1 MSMECTQFEQILEQE
16 PDGSW
21 PAEAAAHLDVCSNCH
36 LLWDDL
42 ATIRKAGQE
51 LGAEEPEVPAQ
62 LWVALRAQLESEG
75 LLRDRAADGRFGNW
89 FGWSPRLIL
98 AGAYVAVL
106 LAAVALVNYRNDGNP
121 RGTPVVETAVISAAP
136 LMAGIGNT
144 LDGSSKRV
152 MASFAEGNLDLTE
165 SFRRNLGIVDN
176 LIALCERSAREQP
189 DDPMVREYL
198 YGAYQQK
205 AVLLA
210 TAVDRS
216 TLEER

>member
-1 MSMECTQFEQILEQE
+1 MECTQLEQIMEQE
-16 PDGSW
+16 ADGAW
-21 PAEAAAHLDVCSNCH
+21 PPEATAHLETCPDCH

-42 ATIRKAGQE
+42 LTIRKAGQE
-51 LGAEEPEVPAQ
+51 LGAEEPEVPAHV
-62 LWVALRAQLESEG
+62 WVALRAQLESEG
-75 LLRDRAADGRFGNW
+75 LVREAGARGRLAGW
-89 FGWSPRLIL
+89 FDWTPRLVL
-98 AGAYVAVL
+98 AGAYMTVL
-106 LAAVALVNYRNDGNP
+106 FAAVTLVSYHSGGNQGAIP
-121 RGTPVVETAVISAAP
+121 IVDKSGISVAP

-144 LDGSSKRV
+144 LDGNSKSV
-152 MASFAEGNLDLTE
+152 MASIPEGNLDLTE
-165 SFRRNLGIVDN
+165 SFRRNLGIVDG

-216 TLEER
+216 TLEGR